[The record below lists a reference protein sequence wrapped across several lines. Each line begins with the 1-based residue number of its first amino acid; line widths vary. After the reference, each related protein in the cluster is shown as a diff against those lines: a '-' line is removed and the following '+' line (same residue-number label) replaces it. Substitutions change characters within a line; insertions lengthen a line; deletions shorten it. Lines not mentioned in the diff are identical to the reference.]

1 MSFFPDVASQ
11 ASSCAT
17 FSTWSSDV
25 VAPEL
30 LMLPDLFWAGLAMD
44 IYNEGLGDFQINVEG
59 EIVLGGRPLNQV
71 NSH

>member
-1 MSFFPDVASQ
+1 
-11 ASSCAT
+11 
-17 FSTWSSDV
+17 
-25 VAPEL
+25 
-30 LMLPDLFWAGLAMD
+30 MD